1 MYKPHIYEIQIA
13 GLISENWSDWFEGLS
28 IQHASEG
35 NTILSGELADQA
47 ALIGLLVK
55 IHTLNLKIISLTG
68 DPTTTRL
75 DSMEQN

>member
-13 GLISENWSDWFEGLS
+13 GLISENWSDWFEGLT

-55 IHTLNLKIISLTG
+55 IHSLNLKIISVTG
-68 DPTTTRL
+68 EPTPTRL
-75 DSMEQN
+75 DFTEQN